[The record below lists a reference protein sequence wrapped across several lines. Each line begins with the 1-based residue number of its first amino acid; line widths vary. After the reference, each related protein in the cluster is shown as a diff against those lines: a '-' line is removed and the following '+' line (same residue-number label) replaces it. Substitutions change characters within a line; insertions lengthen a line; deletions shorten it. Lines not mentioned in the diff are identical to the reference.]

1 MSLTNDFPTTGD
13 SREIVSVKDIAFSYG
28 QNLVLSDITFSIQR
42 GDYLGV
48 VGPNGAGK
56 STLLKIILGLL
67 TPAKGAV
74 TLFGQDIHDFKDWA
88 KIGYVPQKVTN
99 FDENFPATVF
109 EVALMGK
116 YGREGLF
123 HAVSRVDKKSV
134 QTALE
139 QVGLGEYQDRLIGD
153 LSGGQQQRVFI
164 ARALATAPEIIFLDE
179 PTVGVDQKTKEEFYA
194 LLRKLNKELRITVVL
209 ISHDIEI
216 VTRETE
222 HIICIDRRMVC
233 YGTTAE
239 FVRDTISSKGLGE
252 EVKIIAHGH
261 HH

>member
-1 MSLTNDFPTTGD
+1 MSLKDKKQIDDRPD
-13 SREIVSVKDIAFSYG
+13 MVSIKDISFSYG
-28 QNLVLSDITFSIQR
+28 QNPVLSDISFSIKQ

-56 STLLKIILGLL
+56 STLLKVILGLL
-67 TPAKGAV
+67 TPVKGSV
-74 TLFGQDIHDFKDWA
+74 VLFGKNINDFKDWN
-88 KIGYVPQKVTN
+88 KIGYVPQKVTS

-123 HAVSRVDKKSV
+123 HSVSRTDKKSV

-139 QVGLGEYQDRLIGD
+139 QVGMWEYKDRLIGD

-164 ARALATAPEIIFLDE
+164 ARALATEPEIIFLDE
-179 PTVGVDQKTKEEFYA
+179 PTVGVDQKTKDEFYA
-194 LLRKLNKELRITVVL
+194 LLRKLNKEMHITVVL

-222 HIICIDRRMVC
+222 HIACIDRRLVC
-233 YGTTAE
+233 YGTADE
-239 FVRDTISSKGLGE
+239 FLSDTKSSKDLGE
-252 EVKIIAHGH
+252 EVKIIVHGH